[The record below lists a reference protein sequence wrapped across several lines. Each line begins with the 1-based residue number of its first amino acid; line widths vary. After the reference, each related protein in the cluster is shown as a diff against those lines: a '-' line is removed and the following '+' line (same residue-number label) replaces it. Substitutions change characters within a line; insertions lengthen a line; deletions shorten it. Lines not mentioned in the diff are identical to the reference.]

1 MAAAFQLF
9 GGHPVLDLINTLDNR
24 FVDSGSLELLPSYAD
39 LLRFA
44 RQSQIL
50 TVQQVARLED
60 RARGTAAARVL
71 RRVHELRE
79 ALAGLLYA
87 GKSRAGTGPQAL
99 KIIERHVLD
108 ADAQRELVS
117 GRTSRHANSS
127 VANWSWSA
135 RQNRLELPLWI
146 LSKSAEALL
155 TTEDFARVHA
165 CRRDACRW
173 LFLDSSKNHSRRWC
187 DMKVCGNR
195 IKAQRFHA
203 RQGVTARR
211 QPAS

>member
-24 FVDSGSLELLPSYAD
+24 FVDSGALELLPSYAD

-50 TVQQVARLED
+50 TSQQVARLED
-60 RARGTAAARVL
+60 HAGGSAAARVL
-71 RRVHELRE
+71 RGVHELRE
-79 ALAGLLYA
+79 ALAVLFYA
-87 GKSRAGTGPQAL
+87 GKRRADSSAEAL
-99 KIIERHVLD
+99 KIIERYVLE

-117 GRTSRHANSS
+117 GRTSRRAYSS
-127 VANWSWSA
+127 VASWSWSS

-146 LSKSAEALL
+146 LSKSAETLL
-155 TTEDFARVHA
+155 TIEDFARVRS
-165 CRRDACRW
+165 CQRDACRW
-173 LFLDSSKNHSRRWC
+173 MFLDSSKNHSRRWC

-195 IKAQRFHA
+195 VKAQRFHA
-203 RQGVTARR
+203 KHGR
-211 QPAS
+211 

>member
-24 FVDSGSLELLPSYAD
+24 FVDSGSLELLPSYAE

-50 TVQQVARLED
+50 TSQQVARLED
-60 RARGTAAARVL
+60 HAPGSAAARVVHG
-71 RRVHELRE
+71 VHELRE
-79 ALAGLLYA
+79 ALAVLFYG
-87 GKSRAGTGPQAL
+87 GKSQPDTSAGAL
-99 KIIERHVLD
+99 KIIERYVLD
-108 ADAQRELVS
+108 ADAQRELVA
-117 GRTSRHANSS
+117 GRTSRRANPSAAS
-127 VANWSWSA
+127 WSWNS

-155 TTEDFARVHA
+155 TTADFARVRS
-165 CRRDACRW
+165 CQRDACRW

-195 IKAQRFHA
+195 VKAQRFHA
-203 RQGVTARR
+203 KHGR
-211 QPAS
+211 